1 MRFVVIGRGDDRRA
15 SRSTSTGSRSSP
27 GSTRRRSPGSPTS
40 PRGTYVAP
48 GDADPAGTV
57 YTDLERRIVSRSEE
71 QELTAIVAALGL
83 LLLVAGT
90 ALSLARTGVVP

>member
-1 MRFVVIGRGDDRRA
+1 MSGSVSGPINHTTL
-15 SRSTSTGSRSSP
+15 SRIADVTA
-27 GSTRRRSPGSPTS
+27 
-40 PRGTYVAP
+40 GTYVAP
-48 GDADPAGTV
+48 GGADPAGTV
-57 YTDLERRIVSRSEE
+57 YSDLERRIVSRSEE